1 MRPISP
7 SGAPDPRGVALCLV
21 AAVGFGAMAI
31 FAKEAY
37 AAGTGTVT
45 LLAVRFTLA
54 AAVLWTLVLLRRR
67 SSLLLP
73 RRRGRA
79 VRTSSPRLTRR
90 TAGVGLL
97 LGVAYAAEAAAYF
110 AALRRIDAALAS
122 LLLYLYP
129 GVVAVAAARL
139 GVDRLTPRRVAA
151 LGLTTTGAVLALAG
165 AGTGAVD
172 PVGAGLAVLSA
183 VLYSAYILY
192 SDRAVAT
199 VDPMT
204 VTALVATGAA
214 ACFVGAGLASGG
226 LDLGLTPTAWA
237 AAGALALFSTVL
249 PIAAFLAGMRRVG
262 PATAA
267 ILSTLELVVT
277 ISLAVALLGERLAP
291 VQLGGAGLVLAG
303 VVLLQWRGAG
313 TVRRD
318 EPAPVAARPAHAR
331 EVVGVPA

>member
-1 MRPISP
+1 VRPISP
-7 SGAPDPRGVALCLV
+7 PGAPDPRGVALCLV
-21 AAVGFGAMAI
+21 AAIGFGAMAI
-31 FAKEAY
+31 LAKEAY

-45 LLAVRFTLA
+45 LLAVRFLLA
-54 AAVLWTLVLLRRR
+54 AAVLWTLVLLRRGLP
-67 SSLLLP
+67 SS

-79 VRTSSPRLTRR
+79 VRTPARPPLTRR

-97 LGVAYAAEAAAYF
+97 LGAGYAVEAAAYF

-139 GVDRLTPRRVAA
+139 RVDRLTPRRVAA

-172 PVGAGLAVLSA
+172 PLGAGLAVLAA
-183 VLYSAYILY
+183 VLYSAYILC
-192 SDRAVAT
+192 SDRAVAA

-214 ACFVGAGLASGG
+214 ACFTGAGLASGT
-226 LDLGLTPTAWA
+226 LDLGLTSRAWA
-237 AAGALALFSTVL
+237 AAGALAIFSTVL

-262 PATAA
+262 PSTAA
-267 ILSTLELVVT
+267 ILSTVELLVT
-277 ISLAVALLGERLAP
+277 IGLAVALLGERLAP
-291 VQLGGAGLVLAG
+291 AQLAGAALVLAG
-303 VVLLQWRGAG
+303 VVLLQWRAAG
-313 TVRRD
+313 TVRGD